1 MTESIFVNKC
11 LTLGFENYLG
21 IKNTDAFE
29 CHVVEC
35 LVHIYGQDI
44 VEAYKEKSLE
54 KFDKVMRKYGL
65 SENIYTNFMD
75 NLEAYGH
82 FKERIKE
89 NPNSKTD
96 IMSNIDVDLIK
107 MYEFMSAFVDVT
119 EAQLSSFENDMLKNH
134 QTVKMHFNYSNDPK
148 RVENF
153 YKQERNKIGNR
164 VQLTEQRVELLDDIT
179 YSKFGVSID
188 DVKNMDYRMVNKL
201 NNYIND
207 RIAQGIDAVTPPKK
221 KLRFNS
227 VLSSGNG
234 FVDILLILSIIA
246 TEVSIGLIYMFLH
259 I

>member
-1 MTESIFVNKC
+1 MMLSPELKIF
-11 LTLGFENYLG
+11 
-21 IKNTDAFE
+21 
-29 CHVVEC
+29 
-35 LVHIYGQDI
+35 GQKKMD
-44 VEAYKEKSLE
+44 ELK
-54 KFDKVMRKYGL
+54 RKKQVT
-65 SENIYTNFMD
+65 NIRK
-75 NLEAYGH
+75 AS
-82 FKERIKE
+82 KP
-89 NPNSKTD
+89 NPNIKTD
-96 IMSNIDVDLIK
+96 ILSNIDVNLIK
-107 MYEFMSAFVDVT
+107 MYEFMSAFVDIT
-119 EAQLSSFENDMLKNH
+119 EAQLSGFETSMLKNFEV
-134 QTVKMHFNYSNDPK
+134 TKMHFNYSNDPK

-234 FVDILLILSIIA
+234 FVDVLLILGIIA
-246 TEVSIGLIYMFLH
+246 TEISIGLIYMFLH